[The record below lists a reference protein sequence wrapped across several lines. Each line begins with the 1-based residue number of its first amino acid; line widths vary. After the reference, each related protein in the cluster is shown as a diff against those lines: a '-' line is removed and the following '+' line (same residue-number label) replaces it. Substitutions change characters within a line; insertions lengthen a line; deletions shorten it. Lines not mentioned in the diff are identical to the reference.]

1 MSNIVVIL
9 QARTASTRLPGK
21 VLLPLAGIPLVVLA
35 ARRAANTGLSVIV
48 ATSDGMGDD
57 LLATTTSSAGFS
69 CVRGSEEN
77 VLERFLLATQPYS
90 GETLV
95 VRLTADN
102 TFPDGEFIG
111 ELCGHIQGG
120 GGNYLGTQSP
130 LDGLPYGLSAEV
142 FRLQSLRDLAPT
154 ASSMDREHV
163 TSSLRVGC
171 RPFRPADFEG
181 DLSDLRC
188 TVDCLD
194 DYQRVAA
201 IFAGIDDPVRV
212 SWRELVARL
221 HASARR
227 PRRLIQ
233 TGEPVLVLG
242 TAQLGLPNYGR
253 TNLNGRPKFAD
264 AVDLVRAAVSSGIT
278 AFDTAR
284 AYGEAEHV
292 LGEALVPYAQIP
304 TVISKLDPLVELEA
318 GAGSRQVRDAV
329 DASVF
334 RTCHELRRATI
345 PTLLLHRWSHRH
357 GWRDELWGRLR
368 RLQSEGVIGRL
379 GASVSTPEEA
389 RAALRDPEVQHLQL
403 PLNILDSRWVAAG
416 IEQLAAARPDVVVH
430 ARSVFLQGLLL
441 NPPSC
446 WPRIE
451 GVDPESVVERLDQW
465 VMRLGRRS
473 RMDLCLGFVRAHP
486 WIHGLVLG
494 VDSLDHLCEIIVTM
508 NTHKISSEEARV
520 MAAEFSELPE
530 SFLNPAKWPLPGDD
544 RVGGKVNNRNTSRKI

>member
-1 MSNIVVIL
+1 MSKIVVIL

-35 ARRAANTGLSVIV
+35 ARRAANTGLPVIV
-48 ATSDGMGDD
+48 ATSDGRGDD
-57 LLATTTSSAGFS
+57 LLAATTSSAGFS

-77 VLERFLLATQPYS
+77 VLGRFLLATQSYS
-90 GETLV
+90 GETRV

-102 TFPDGEFIG
+102 TFPDGQFIE
-111 ELCGHIQGG
+111 ELCGRLRVGEG
-120 GGNYLGTQSP
+120 KYLGTQSP

-154 ASSMDREHV
+154 ATLMDREHV
-163 TSSLRVGC
+163 TSSLRAGC
-171 RPFRPADFEG
+171 LPFRPANFEG

-194 DYQRVAA
+194 DFQRMAS
-201 IFAGIDDPVRV
+201 IFASVDDPVRV
-212 SWRELVARL
+212 SWRELVDRL
-221 HASARR
+221 QASARQ
-227 PRRLIQ
+227 PRRFIR
-233 TGEPVLVLG
+233 TGEPGLVLG

-253 TNLNGRPKFAD
+253 TNLHGRPKFAD
-264 AVDLVRAAVSSGIT
+264 AVDLVRAAVSYGIT

-304 TVISKLDPLVELEA
+304 NVISKLDPLVELES
-318 GAGSRQVRDAV
+318 GASSRQIRDAV

-334 RTCHELRRATI
+334 RTCRELRRVTI

-357 GWRDELWGRLR
+357 AWREAVWVRLR
-368 RLQSEGVIGRL
+368 ELQSEGVIGRL

-389 RAALRDPEVQHLQL
+389 RAALQDPEVQHLQL
-403 PLNILDSRWVAAG
+403 PFNLLDSRWVAAG
-416 IEQLAAARPDVVVH
+416 IGQWAAARPDVIVH
-430 ARSVFLQGLLL
+430 ARSIFLQGLLL
-441 NPPSC
+441 NQPSC

-451 GVDPESVVERLDQW
+451 GVDPENMSARLDHW
-465 VMRLGRRS
+465 VQRLSRRS
-473 RMDLCLGFVRAHP
+473 RTDLCLGFARAHP

-494 VDSLDHLCEIIVTM
+494 VDSLDHLCEIIVNM
-508 NTHKISSEEARV
+508 NSQRMSNEV
-520 MAAEFSELPE
+520 AATLAEDFSDLPE
-530 SFLNPAKWPLPGDD
+530 SLLNPANWPLPAE
-544 RVGGKVNNRNTSRKI
+544 RNVGGNVNNRNLSQNN